1 MKYAKKLRKGD
12 KVAIVSLSSGMLGE
26 AFCSHNIEIGVK
38 RLREY
43 GLEPSFMPNSL
54 KGIEYLKAN
63 PKARAKDL
71 KDAFMD
77 DSIAGIICAIGGDD
91 TYRLLPYLLEDEEFI
106 DAVHKSPKL
115 FTGFSD
121 TTINHLMFYKLGLST
136 YYGPNFICDLA
147 EISDEMLPYSK
158 KAFESYI
165 EGNEY
170 REITSSE
177 IWYQERTDFSKEA
190 VGTERISHRE
200 EHGFELL
207 QGKECFEG
215 RLLGGCLESLSNLHM
230 LNPYGSIPI
239 LDDDGDSTGWNIY
252 MFRADDKGIQ
262 NIINSSYAVIME
274 LPECITDYDSFFED
288 LGFPKEVVRNG
299 DVRIIKSNS
308 RYITISYGDKSKEI
322 EKSRLE
328 KYKVMVRTK
337 CVVLKIKAL
346 WNSSENNLYGIDK
359 KKAIK
364 CIPDIENYEYVP
376 VNNSM
381 LAKAEIPFLIFE
393 RNRGK
398 CFIEMY

>member
-1 MKYAKKLRKGD
+1 
-12 KVAIVSLSSGMLGE
+12 
-26 AFCSHNIEIGVK
+26 
-38 RLREY
+38 
-43 GLEPSFMPNSL
+43 
-54 KGIEYLKAN
+54 
-63 PKARAKDL
+63 
-71 KDAFMD
+71 
-77 DSIAGIICAIGGDD
+77 
-91 TYRLLPYLLEDEEFI
+91 
-106 DAVHKSPKL
+106 
-115 FTGFSD
+115 
-121 TTINHLMFYKLGLST
+121 
-136 YYGPNFICDLA
+136 
-147 EISDEMLPYSK
+147 
-158 KAFESYI
+158 
-165 EGNEY
+165 
-170 REITSSE
+170 
-177 IWYQERTDFSKEA
+177 
-190 VGTERISHRE
+190 
-200 EHGFELL
+200 
-207 QGKECFEG
+207 
-215 RLLGGCLESLSNLHM
+215 M

>member
-1 MKYAKKLRKGD
+1 MSITFEIVKFKK
-12 KVAIVSLSSGMLGE
+12 
-26 AFCSHNIEIGVK
+26 
-38 RLREY
+38 
-43 GLEPSFMPNSL
+43 PT
-54 KGIEYLKAN
+54 
-63 PKARAKDL
+63 KD
-71 KDAFMD
+71 D
-77 DSIAGIICAIGGDD
+77 
-91 TYRLLPYLLEDEEFI
+91 
-106 DAVHKSPKL
+106 
-115 FTGFSD
+115 
-121 TTINHLMFYKLGLST
+121 
-136 YYGPNFICDLA
+136 
-147 EISDEMLPYSK
+147 
-158 KAFESYI
+158 
-165 EGNEY
+165 
-170 REITSSE
+170 
-177 IWYQERTDFSKEA
+177 
-190 VGTERISHRE
+190 
-200 EHGFELL
+200 
-207 QGKECFEG
+207 
-215 RLLGGCLESLSNLHM
+215 LSNLHM

-288 LGFPKEVVRNG
+288 LGFPKEAVSNG

-322 EKSRLE
+322 GKGRLE
-328 KYKVMVRTK
+328 KYKVMVQTK

>member
-1 MKYAKKLRKGD
+1 MSITFEIVKFKK
-12 KVAIVSLSSGMLGE
+12 
-26 AFCSHNIEIGVK
+26 
-38 RLREY
+38 
-43 GLEPSFMPNSL
+43 PT
-54 KGIEYLKAN
+54 
-63 PKARAKDL
+63 KD
-71 KDAFMD
+71 D
-77 DSIAGIICAIGGDD
+77 
-91 TYRLLPYLLEDEEFI
+91 
-106 DAVHKSPKL
+106 
-115 FTGFSD
+115 
-121 TTINHLMFYKLGLST
+121 
-136 YYGPNFICDLA
+136 
-147 EISDEMLPYSK
+147 
-158 KAFESYI
+158 
-165 EGNEY
+165 
-170 REITSSE
+170 
-177 IWYQERTDFSKEA
+177 
-190 VGTERISHRE
+190 
-200 EHGFELL
+200 
-207 QGKECFEG
+207 
-215 RLLGGCLESLSNLHM
+215 LSNLHM

-288 LGFPKEVVRNG
+288 LGFPKEAVRNG

-328 KYKVMVRTK
+328 KYKVMVQTK

-364 CIPDIENYEYVP
+364 CIPDIEDYEYVP

>member
-1 MKYAKKLRKGD
+1 MSITFEIVKFKK
-12 KVAIVSLSSGMLGE
+12 
-26 AFCSHNIEIGVK
+26 
-38 RLREY
+38 
-43 GLEPSFMPNSL
+43 PT
-54 KGIEYLKAN
+54 
-63 PKARAKDL
+63 KD
-71 KDAFMD
+71 D
-77 DSIAGIICAIGGDD
+77 
-91 TYRLLPYLLEDEEFI
+91 
-106 DAVHKSPKL
+106 
-115 FTGFSD
+115 
-121 TTINHLMFYKLGLST
+121 
-136 YYGPNFICDLA
+136 
-147 EISDEMLPYSK
+147 
-158 KAFESYI
+158 
-165 EGNEY
+165 
-170 REITSSE
+170 
-177 IWYQERTDFSKEA
+177 
-190 VGTERISHRE
+190 
-200 EHGFELL
+200 
-207 QGKECFEG
+207 
-215 RLLGGCLESLSNLHM
+215 LSNLHM
-230 LNPYGSIPI
+230 FNPYGSIPI

-252 MFRADDKGIQ
+252 VFRADDRGIQ
-262 NIINSSYAVIME
+262 NIINSCYAVKME

-328 KYKVMVRTK
+328 KYKVMVQTK

-398 CFIEMY
+398 CFVEMY

>member
-1 MKYAKKLRKGD
+1 MSITFEIVKFKK
-12 KVAIVSLSSGMLGE
+12 
-26 AFCSHNIEIGVK
+26 
-38 RLREY
+38 
-43 GLEPSFMPNSL
+43 PT
-54 KGIEYLKAN
+54 
-63 PKARAKDL
+63 KD
-71 KDAFMD
+71 D
-77 DSIAGIICAIGGDD
+77 
-91 TYRLLPYLLEDEEFI
+91 
-106 DAVHKSPKL
+106 
-115 FTGFSD
+115 
-121 TTINHLMFYKLGLST
+121 
-136 YYGPNFICDLA
+136 
-147 EISDEMLPYSK
+147 
-158 KAFESYI
+158 
-165 EGNEY
+165 
-170 REITSSE
+170 
-177 IWYQERTDFSKEA
+177 
-190 VGTERISHRE
+190 
-200 EHGFELL
+200 
-207 QGKECFEG
+207 
-215 RLLGGCLESLSNLHM
+215 LSNLHM

-328 KYKVMVRTK
+328 KYKVMVQTK

>member
-1 MKYAKKLRKGD
+1 MSITFEIVKFKK
-12 KVAIVSLSSGMLGE
+12 
-26 AFCSHNIEIGVK
+26 
-38 RLREY
+38 
-43 GLEPSFMPNSL
+43 PT
-54 KGIEYLKAN
+54 
-63 PKARAKDL
+63 KD
-71 KDAFMD
+71 D
-77 DSIAGIICAIGGDD
+77 
-91 TYRLLPYLLEDEEFI
+91 
-106 DAVHKSPKL
+106 
-115 FTGFSD
+115 
-121 TTINHLMFYKLGLST
+121 
-136 YYGPNFICDLA
+136 
-147 EISDEMLPYSK
+147 
-158 KAFESYI
+158 
-165 EGNEY
+165 
-170 REITSSE
+170 
-177 IWYQERTDFSKEA
+177 
-190 VGTERISHRE
+190 
-200 EHGFELL
+200 
-207 QGKECFEG
+207 
-215 RLLGGCLESLSNLHM
+215 LSNLHM

-308 RYITISYGDKSKEI
+308 RYITISYGDKSNEI
-322 EKSRLE
+322 EKGRLE
-328 KYKVMVRTK
+328 KYKVMVQTK

>member
-1 MKYAKKLRKGD
+1 MSITFEIVKFKK
-12 KVAIVSLSSGMLGE
+12 
-26 AFCSHNIEIGVK
+26 
-38 RLREY
+38 
-43 GLEPSFMPNSL
+43 PT
-54 KGIEYLKAN
+54 
-63 PKARAKDL
+63 KD
-71 KDAFMD
+71 D
-77 DSIAGIICAIGGDD
+77 
-91 TYRLLPYLLEDEEFI
+91 
-106 DAVHKSPKL
+106 
-115 FTGFSD
+115 
-121 TTINHLMFYKLGLST
+121 
-136 YYGPNFICDLA
+136 
-147 EISDEMLPYSK
+147 
-158 KAFESYI
+158 
-165 EGNEY
+165 
-170 REITSSE
+170 
-177 IWYQERTDFSKEA
+177 
-190 VGTERISHRE
+190 
-200 EHGFELL
+200 
-207 QGKECFEG
+207 
-215 RLLGGCLESLSNLHM
+215 LSNLHM
-230 LNPYGSIPI
+230 FNPYGSIPI

-262 NIINSSYAVIME
+262 NIINSCYAVKME

-288 LGFPKEVVRNG
+288 LGFPKEAVSNG

-359 KKAIK
+359 KRAIK
-364 CIPDIENYEYVP
+364 CMPDIENYEYVP

>member
-1 MKYAKKLRKGD
+1 MSITFEIVKFKK
-12 KVAIVSLSSGMLGE
+12 
-26 AFCSHNIEIGVK
+26 
-38 RLREY
+38 
-43 GLEPSFMPNSL
+43 PT
-54 KGIEYLKAN
+54 
-63 PKARAKDL
+63 KD
-71 KDAFMD
+71 D
-77 DSIAGIICAIGGDD
+77 
-91 TYRLLPYLLEDEEFI
+91 
-106 DAVHKSPKL
+106 
-115 FTGFSD
+115 
-121 TTINHLMFYKLGLST
+121 
-136 YYGPNFICDLA
+136 
-147 EISDEMLPYSK
+147 
-158 KAFESYI
+158 
-165 EGNEY
+165 
-170 REITSSE
+170 
-177 IWYQERTDFSKEA
+177 
-190 VGTERISHRE
+190 
-200 EHGFELL
+200 
-207 QGKECFEG
+207 
-215 RLLGGCLESLSNLHM
+215 LSNLHM

-288 LGFPKEVVRNG
+288 LGFTKEAVRNE

-308 RYITISYGDKSKEI
+308 RYITISYDDKSKEI

>member
-1 MKYAKKLRKGD
+1 MSITFEIVKFKK
-12 KVAIVSLSSGMLGE
+12 
-26 AFCSHNIEIGVK
+26 
-38 RLREY
+38 
-43 GLEPSFMPNSL
+43 PT
-54 KGIEYLKAN
+54 
-63 PKARAKDL
+63 KD
-71 KDAFMD
+71 D
-77 DSIAGIICAIGGDD
+77 
-91 TYRLLPYLLEDEEFI
+91 
-106 DAVHKSPKL
+106 
-115 FTGFSD
+115 
-121 TTINHLMFYKLGLST
+121 
-136 YYGPNFICDLA
+136 
-147 EISDEMLPYSK
+147 
-158 KAFESYI
+158 
-165 EGNEY
+165 
-170 REITSSE
+170 
-177 IWYQERTDFSKEA
+177 
-190 VGTERISHRE
+190 
-200 EHGFELL
+200 
-207 QGKECFEG
+207 
-215 RLLGGCLESLSNLHM
+215 LSNLHM
-230 LNPYGSIPI
+230 FNPYGSIPI

-252 MFRADDKGIQ
+252 MFRADDKDIQ

-328 KYKVMVRTK
+328 KYKVMVQTK

-359 KKAIK
+359 KRAIK